1 MLIFP
6 KLLHNLLCCDRY
18 IWYKPILEITVVKKV
33 VYNILKFGG
42 EPLPPLIRHRLNGKM
57 VMVAG
62 DIKKGAAM
70 CFVARKRLIV
80 KCVMLICTLYAAFVN
95 MSVHKD
101 VVVVFR

>member
-1 MLIFP
+1 
-6 KLLHNLLCCDRY
+6 
-18 IWYKPILEITVVKKV
+18 
-33 VYNILKFGG
+33 
-42 EPLPPLIRHRLNGKM
+42 M
-57 VMVAG
+57 VMAAG

-80 KCVMLICTLYAAFVN
+80 KCDMLVSTLYAAFVN